1 MVLTLGRL
9 GLETIADLEA
19 MPRASLALRFGSAP
33 GQRLDQ
39 AFGRLAEPFEPIQP
53 PEPITVQRRF
63 AEPNGAPETLARY
76 TGTPVDQ
83 LNRRLEEERGGA
95 RRLALSFSRV
105 DTRDEVHRAGLSNT
119 HRPQPQS

>member
-53 PEPITVQRRF
+53 PEPITVERRF
-63 AEPNGAPETLARY
+63 AEPIGAPETPARY
-76 TGTPVDQ
+76 TGKLVDE
-83 LNRRLEEERGGA
+83 RSEEHTSE
-95 RRLALSFSRV
+95 L
-105 DTRDEVHRAGLSNT
+105 
-119 HRPQPQS
+119 QSLMRILYAVLFLKNKHIKTNIHSYVISYD

>member
-53 PEPITVQRRF
+53 PEPITVERRF
-63 AEPNGAPETLARY
+63 AEPIGPPETLAGY
-76 TGTPVDQ
+76 TRSEG
-83 LNRRLEEERGGA
+83 RREGKGCVRTC
-95 RRLALSFSRV
+95 RSRWAPY
-105 DTRDEVHRAGLSNT
+105 H
-119 HRPQPQS
+119 